1 LVYYYYRKWA
11 ALSDFDLLLEKL
23 RGHVH
28 VKRGQNMEPSAGI
41 MNSQSVKWG
50 NNASLNSVDG
60 NKKVKGIKR
69 HVIVDKN
76 SFLIVVSKRLVRSKD
91 LGLGIITDTFNEKS

>member
-1 LVYYYYRKWA
+1 
-11 ALSDFDLLLEKL
+11 
-23 RGHVH
+23 
-28 VKRGQNMEPSAGI
+28 MEPSAGI
-41 MNSQSVKWG
+41 MNSHSVKWG

>member
-1 LVYYYYRKWA
+1 
-11 ALSDFDLLLEKL
+11 
-23 RGHVH
+23 
-28 VKRGQNMEPSAGI
+28 MEPSAGI

-50 NNASLNSVDG
+50 NNGSLNSVDG

-76 SFLIVVSKRLVRSKD
+76 SFLIAVSKRLVRSKD

>member
-1 LVYYYYRKWA
+1 
-11 ALSDFDLLLEKL
+11 
-23 RGHVH
+23 
-28 VKRGQNMEPSAGI
+28 M
-41 MNSQSVKWG
+41 
-50 NNASLNSVDG
+50 NSVDG

-91 LGLGIITDTFNEKS
+91 LGLGIITDTFNEKSSREVSEMESETRSGRIGILQQAFRGYCHRQRFGSRRHDGVHK

>member
-1 LVYYYYRKWA
+1 
-11 ALSDFDLLLEKL
+11 
-23 RGHVH
+23 
-28 VKRGQNMEPSAGI
+28 MEPSAGI

-50 NNASLNSVDG
+50 NNASLNSVEG

>member
-1 LVYYYYRKWA
+1 
-11 ALSDFDLLLEKL
+11 
-23 RGHVH
+23 
-28 VKRGQNMEPSAGI
+28 MEPSAGI

-50 NNASLNSVDG
+50 NNASLNSVDA

-69 HVIVDKN
+69 HVIVDKI
-76 SFLIVVSKRLVRSKD
+76 SLLIVVSKRLVRSKD